1 VDQEPTFSTA
11 CDRREVSLSCFGFGN
26 KQTNDLRKAVG
37 EQKIELERLQRE
49 NASLVAQIEA
59 HKRAD
64 SNILPA
70 TGSQPGSSKMKN
82 AADETLALDARSVE
96 GNSGQ
101 EPPSAGHIAEGTCL
115 FRLLSCLDVT
125 IGLD

>member
-1 VDQEPTFSTA
+1 M
-11 CDRREVSLSCFGFGN
+11 SLSCFGFGN
-26 KQTNDLRKAVG
+26 QQTNDLRNVVG
-37 EQKIELERLQRE
+37 EQKIELDRLQRE

-70 TGSQPGSSKMKN
+70 TGGQPGSSKMKN

-96 GNSGQ
+96 GSSGK
-101 EPPSAGHIAEGTCL
+101 EPPSAGHTAEGNYL